1 MPAPTLRLADF
12 ILENME
18 RILQAWEDFAST
30 VLPAGQ
36 AMDSTELRDHAGQM
50 LAAIAKDLCTSQTR
64 NQRIVKSHGKAL
76 TVRGETAAET
86 HALTRLM
93 SGFTIDQ
100 MISEYRALRTSV
112 LMLWS
117 GHMKERGQ
125 FELEDMTR
133 FNEAID
139 QALAESVARYSQA
152 VRESEHIFLGI
163 LGHDLRT
170 PLGAIG
176 MAAELLT
183 HSKQLDSHHQKIVS
197 RIDNSVGRAKNIVE
211 ALLDFTRSHLGGGI
225 PVKRINT
232 DLFAVCNAM
241 VEEIRG
247 HYPRRCILFESPG
260 QMIGKFD
267 PERMEQV
274 FSNLI
279 ENAVKHGSAAA
290 PVTVCLHASGKE
302 IEFSVMNEGEAIP
315 ESDLLTIFN
324 PMARHS
330 EYASRDR
337 GSSAGLGLGLYI
349 AQEIVTAHQG
359 KIEVRSTPESGTT
372 FCVRLPRHHG

>member
-1 MPAPTLRLADF
+1 MSVATIRLADF
-12 ILENME
+12 IVDNME
-18 RILQAWEDFAST
+18 QILQAWEDFAAT
-30 VLPAGQ
+30 VVPAAH
-36 AMDSTELRDHAGQM
+36 AMDCTELRDHAAQM
-50 LAAIAKDLCTSQTR
+50 LAAIARDLRTTQTSKQ
-64 NQRIVKSHGKAL
+64 QIAKSHGKGP
-76 TVRGETAAET
+76 VIEGETAAET

-117 GHMKERGQ
+117 RNMKDGLQ

-152 VRESEHIFLGI
+152 VRESQNIFLGI

-170 PLGAIG
+170 PLGAIS
-176 MAAELLT
+176 MAAELLA
-183 HSKQLDSHHQKIVS
+183 HSKDLDSRQQKIVS

-211 ALLDFTRSHLGGGI
+211 TLLDFTRSHLGGGI

-232 DLFAVCNAM
+232 DLAAICSAM
-241 VEEIRG
+241 VDEVNAHHPTHRIV
-247 HYPRRCILFESPG
+247 FESSG
-260 QMIGKFD
+260 EVTGMFD
-267 PERMEQV
+267 PDRMEQV

-279 ENAVKHGSAAA
+279 ENAVKHGGNTA
-290 PVTVCLHASGKE
+290 PVMVRLQATGNE
-302 IEFSVMNEGEAIP
+302 IEFSVMNEGEVIS
-315 ESDLLTIFN
+315 ESDRLTIFN

-349 AQEIVTAHQG
+349 VQEIVTAHQG
-359 KIEVRSTPESGTT
+359 RIDVESNRESGTVFRVCLT
-372 FCVRLPRHHG
+372 RDHD